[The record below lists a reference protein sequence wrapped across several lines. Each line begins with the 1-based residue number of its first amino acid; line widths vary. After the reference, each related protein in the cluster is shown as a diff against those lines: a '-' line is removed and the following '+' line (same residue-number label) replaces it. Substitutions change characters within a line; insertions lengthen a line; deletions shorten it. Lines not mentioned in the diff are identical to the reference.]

1 MTEKEQIIQGL
12 SVLKDEMET
21 VIVETVPVL
30 QETKDEA
37 QNVLEQ
43 IRDLKSENEYL
54 KLLLEDNAPLD
65 IYDETSNS
73 YSTELSHCV
82 MDLLNCNVPARNVSQ
97 VISVVS
103 RLCGRVPNK
112 RPISQTVDRINDQ
125 KIFVTSKQMK
135 VISESINLKFYS
147 DETSKFGR
155 SFEIFAVTD
164 SDRNSY
170 LLGLREMHS

>member
-1 MTEKEQIIQGL
+1 
-12 SVLKDEMET
+12 MET

-103 RLCGRVPNK
+103 RLCGRVPNELPS
-112 RPISQTVDRINDQ
+112 RQTVDRINDQ
-125 KIFVTSKQMK
+125 KILS
-135 VISESINLKFYS
+135 
-147 DETSKFGR
+147 
-155 SFEIFAVTD
+155 
-164 SDRNSY
+164 
-170 LLGLREMHS
+170 LLNR